1 MTFLKCIVKQKQY
14 DQIAVR
20 YKHLHIEKFDNGI
33 HEDDWAINTQKIEQ
47 ANSRLAVVNL

>member
-20 YKHLHIEKFDNGI
+20 YKHLLIEKFDNGI
-33 HEDDWAINTQKIEQ
+33 HEDD
-47 ANSRLAVVNL
+47 